1 MTNWARRR
9 RARGVRAALAWV
21 ACDMKTSWLERFLRQ
36 LHSTSGGL
44 HPSTR
49 QIDSSQ
55 RLDQRAWASHLGAAA
70 ASAVEPDGPGLDRVD
85 HEVARVPGVR
95 GQRAAY
101 GVVGLGLDRQHHPV
115 LVRQWSAQYDEPR

>member
-55 RLDQRAWASHLGAAA
+55 RLDQRAWASHLGPGRADVGGELAEQ
-70 ASAVEPDGPGLDRVD
+70 VEDAGRSPDNDVGEVGQRVLLVGGRAD
-85 HEVARVPGVR
+85 EQARV
-95 GQRAAY
+95 A
-101 GVVGLGLDRQHHPV
+101 LGTQLLD
-115 LVRQWSAQYDEPR
+115 

>member
-55 RLDQRAWASHLGAAA
+55 RLDQRAWASHLGA
-70 ASAVEPDGPGLDRVD
+70 DGGVLGIGVVLLHLHLDVHLRVV
-85 HEVARVPGVR
+85 HQQETVSVRVARRVPADCWV
-95 GQRAAY
+95 
-101 GVVGLGLDRQHHPV
+101 RQHPKRNF
-115 LVRQWSAQYDEPR
+115 L